1 MNVSVVHGILPP
13 SAVGQMR
20 ARGKDLK
27 GKELPFFA
35 AGISS
40 VIHPRNPHI
49 PTVHFN
55 YRYFEVT
62 QENGEKMVNELLTTL
77 LNLIEYLHLHFIL
90 SGGSEGE
97 LI

>member
-1 MNVSVVHGILPP
+1 
-13 SAVGQMR
+13 MR

-62 QENGEKMVNELLTTL
+62 QDNGEKMVTKRE
-77 LNLIEYLHLHFIL
+77 
-90 SGGSEGE
+90 
-97 LI
+97 